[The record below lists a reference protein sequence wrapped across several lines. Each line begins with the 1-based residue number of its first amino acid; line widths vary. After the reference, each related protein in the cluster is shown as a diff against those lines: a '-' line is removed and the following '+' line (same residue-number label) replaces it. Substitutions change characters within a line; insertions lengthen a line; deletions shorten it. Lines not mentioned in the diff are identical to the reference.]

1 MATNIY
7 SLVATYVEGGQ
18 FAQNV
23 LHYEFDDSSYSDT
36 ATAALALANAFDT
49 TNTTHLRNLIPTTTQ
64 IASYKGRSLTTGGGF
79 EAIKLLGAVFGLRSG
94 NLSVSGVCPVA
105 VMFPLG
111 NAKPRGRCFLPGITD
126 TDLVNGEY
134 TTAFRNNFTTHAV
147 MFTNTLSLSGGG
159 SPTAT
164 PIIYHRKPAP
174 AVGYI
179 IEYVR
184 LSDTVG
190 QLFRRQRPA

>member
-7 SLVATYVEGGQ
+7 SLVATYTEGGQ

-36 ATAALALANAFDT
+36 ATAALALCNAFDT
-49 TNTTHLRNLIPTTTQ
+49 TNTTHLRNLIPTTVQ

-79 EAIKLLGAVFGLRSG
+79 EAIKLLGAVFGLRTG
-94 NLSVSGVCPVA
+94 NLSASGPSPVA
-105 VMFPLG
+105 VLFPLG
-111 NAKPRGRCFLPGITD
+111 NAKPRGRCFLPGVTD

-134 TTAFRNNFTTHAV
+134 TTSFRNNFTTHAA
-147 MFTNTLSLSGGG
+147 MFTNALALSGGG

-164 PIIYHRKPAP
+164 PVIYHRKPAP

>member
-36 ATAALALANAFDT
+36 ATAALALCNAFDT
-49 TNTTHLRNLIPTTTQ
+49 TNTTHLRNLVPTTTQ

-79 EAIKLLGAVFGLRSG
+79 EAIKLLGAIFGLRTGS
-94 NLSVSGVCPVA
+94 LSASGVCPVA
-105 VMFPLG
+105 VLFPLG
-111 NAKPRGRCFLPGITD
+111 NAKPRGRCFLPGVTD

-134 TTAFRNNFTTHAV
+134 TTSFRNNFTTHAA
-147 MFTNTLSLSGGG
+147 MFTNTLALSGGG

-164 PIIYHRKPAP
+164 PVIYHRKPAP